1 MNNGIRIHHHPHPF
15 TTESGHVFPELDIA
29 YKTWGTLNE
38 AADNAVLVCHAL
50 TGHAA
55 ADEWFPGLFDADG
68 ILDPSRQFIVCSNV
82 LGSCYGTTGPRTG
95 RARGGDFPIVTIRD
109 MVRVEQILID
119 ALGVKSIE
127 LAIGGSM
134 GGMQVLEWSVMDHRV
149 QKMML
154 IAMGKAHSAWAIG
167 IGEAQRQA
175 IYADPN
181 WNGGHY
187 PADAPPAA
195 GLSSARQMGMV
206 FYRSAESFERRF
218 GRDAQPGNPDLFKVQ
233 SYLQYQGA
241 KLVDRFDA
249 VTYVRLTQ
257 AMDSHDIAR
266 GRGTFEDVLGAVTIP
281 ALVLGISSDALYWP
295 WEQKELARLLGN
307 GTYSELD
314 SDEGHD
320 AFLIE
325 FPKMVAA
332 FRRFEQFIY
341 SQK

>member
-1 MNNGIRIHHHPHPF
+1 MNQGIRIHHHPHPF
-15 TTESGHVFPELDIA
+15 TTESGHTFSELDIA

-38 AADNAVLVCHAL
+38 SADNAVLICHAL

-68 ILDPSRQFIVCSNV
+68 ILDPTRQFIVCSNV

-95 RARGGDFPIVTIRD
+95 RDQGGDFPIVTIRD
-109 MVRVEQILID
+109 MVRVEQILLD

-134 GGMQVLEWSVMDHRV
+134 GGMQVLEWSVMDTRV
-149 QKMML
+149 RKMML
-154 IAMGKAHSAWAIG
+154 IAMGKAHSAWAIA
-167 IGEAQRQA
+167 ISEAQRQA
-175 IYADPN
+175 IYADPV
-181 WNGGHY
+181 
-187 PADAPPAA
+187 A
-195 GLSSARQMGMV
+195 GLSAARQMGMV
-206 FYRSAESFERRF
+206 FYRSASSFEERF
-218 GRDAQPGNPDLFKVQ
+218 GRDPQPGNSDLLKVQ
-233 SYLQYQGA
+233 SYLNYQGR

-257 AMDSHDIAR
+257 AMDSHDVSR
-266 GRGTFEDVLGAVTIP
+266 GRGTFEEVLGKVTIP
-281 ALVLGISSDALYWP
+281 ALVLGISSDVLYWP
-295 WEQKELARLLGN
+295 SEQKELARLFGN
-307 GTYSELD
+307 GTYLELQ

-332 FRRFEQFIY
+332 YRQFEQLIH

>member
-1 MNNGIRIHHHPHPF
+1 MNQGIRIHHHPHPF
-15 TTESGHVFPELDIA
+15 TTESGHTFSELEIA

-38 AADNAVLVCHAL
+38 SADNAVLICHAL

-68 ILDPSRQFIVCSNV
+68 ILDPTRQFIVCSNV
-82 LGSCYGTTGPRTG
+82 LGGCYGTTGPRTG
-95 RARGGDFPIVTIRD
+95 RDQGGDFPLVTIRD
-109 MVRVEQILID
+109 MVRVEQILLD
-119 ALGVKSIE
+119 ALGVRSIE

-134 GGMQVLEWSVMDHRV
+134 GGMQVLEWSVMDTRV
-149 QKMML
+149 QKMMI
-154 IAMGKAHSAWAIG
+154 IAMGKAHSAWAIA
-167 IGEAQRQA
+167 ISEAQRQA
-175 IYADPN
+175 IYADPV
-181 WNGGHY
+181 
-187 PADAPPAA
+187 A
-195 GLSSARQMGMV
+195 GLSAARQMGMV
-206 FYRSAESFERRF
+206 FYRSARSLEERF
-218 GRDAQPGNPDLFKVQ
+218 GRDPQPGNSDLLKVQ
-233 SYLQYQGA
+233 SYLNYQGR

-266 GRGTFEDVLGAVTIP
+266 GRGSFEEVLGKVTIP
-281 ALVLGISSDALYWP
+281 ALVLGISSDVLYWP
-295 WEQKELARLLGN
+295 SEQKELARLLGN
-307 GTYSELD
+307 GTYLELE

-332 FRRFEQFIY
+332 FRQFEQLIH

>member
-1 MNNGIRIHHHPHPF
+1 MNQGIRIHHHPHPF
-15 TTESGHVFPELDIA
+15 TTESGHTFSELEIA

-38 AADNAVLVCHAL
+38 SADNAVLICHAL

-68 ILDPSRQFIVCSNV
+68 ILDPTRQFIVCSNV
-82 LGSCYGTTGPRTG
+82 LGGCYGTTGPRTG
-95 RARGGDFPIVTIRD
+95 RDQGGDFPLVTIRD
-109 MVRVEQILID
+109 MVRVEQILLD
-119 ALGVKSIE
+119 ALGVRSIE

-134 GGMQVLEWSVMDHRV
+134 GGMQVLEWSVMDTRV
-149 QKMML
+149 QKMMI
-154 IAMGKAHSAWAIG
+154 IAMGKAHSAWAIA
-167 IGEAQRQA
+167 ISEAQRQA
-175 IYADPN
+175 IYADPV
-181 WNGGHY
+181 
-187 PADAPPAA
+187 A
-195 GLSSARQMGMV
+195 GLSAARQMGMV
-206 FYRSAESFERRF
+206 FYRSARSLEERF
-218 GRDAQPGNPDLFKVQ
+218 GRDPQPGNSDLLKIQ
-233 SYLQYQGA
+233 SYLNYQGH

-266 GRGTFEDVLGAVTIP
+266 GRGSFEEVLGKVTIP
-281 ALVLGISSDALYWP
+281 ALVLGISSDVLYWP
-295 WEQKELARLLGN
+295 SEQKELARLLGN
-307 GTYSELD
+307 GTYLELE

-332 FRRFEQFIY
+332 FRQFEQLIH

>member
-1 MNNGIRIHHHPHPF
+1 MNQGIRIHHHPHPF
-15 TTESGHVFPELDIA
+15 TTESGHTFSELEIA

-38 AADNAVLVCHAL
+38 SADNAVLICHAL

-68 ILDPSRQFIVCSNV
+68 ILDPTRQFIVCSNV

-95 RARGGDFPIVTIRD
+95 RDQGGDFPIVTIRD
-109 MVRVEQILID
+109 MVRVEQILLD

-134 GGMQVLEWSVMDHRV
+134 GGMQVLEWSVMDTRV
-149 QKMML
+149 RKMML
-154 IAMGKAHSAWAIG
+154 IAMGKAHSAWAIA
-167 IGEAQRQA
+167 ISEAQRQA
-175 IYADPN
+175 IYADPV
-181 WNGGHY
+181 
-187 PADAPPAA
+187 A
-195 GLSSARQMGMV
+195 GLSAARQMGMV
-206 FYRSAESFERRF
+206 FYRSARSLEERF
-218 GRDAQPGNPDLFKVQ
+218 GRDPQPGSSDLLKVQ
-233 SYLQYQGA
+233 SYLNYQGR

-257 AMDSHDIAR
+257 AMDSHDVSR
-266 GRGTFEDVLGAVTIP
+266 GRGSFEEVLGKVTIP
-281 ALVLGISSDALYWP
+281 ALVLGISSDVLYWP
-295 WEQKELARLLGN
+295 SEQKELARLLGN
-307 GTYSELD
+307 GTYLELE

-332 FRRFEQFIY
+332 YRHFEQLIH

>member
-1 MNNGIRIHHHPHPF
+1 MNQGIRIHHHPHPF
-15 TTESGHVFPELDIA
+15 TTESGHTFSELEIA

-38 AADNAVLVCHAL
+38 SADNAVLICHAL

-68 ILDPSRQFIVCSNV
+68 ILDPTRQFIVCSNV

-95 RARGGDFPIVTIRD
+95 RDQGGDFPIVTIRD
-109 MVRVEQILID
+109 MVRVEQILLD

-134 GGMQVLEWSVMDHRV
+134 GGMQVLEWSVMDTRV
-149 QKMML
+149 RKMML
-154 IAMGKAHSAWAIG
+154 IAMGKAHSAWAIA
-167 IGEAQRQA
+167 ISEAQRQA
-175 IYADPN
+175 IYADPV
-181 WNGGHY
+181 
-187 PADAPPAA
+187 A
-195 GLSSARQMGMV
+195 GLSAARQMGMV
-206 FYRSAESFERRF
+206 FYRSASSFEERF
-218 GRDAQPGNPDLFKVQ
+218 GRDPQPGNSDLLKVQ
-233 SYLQYQGA
+233 SYLNYQGR

-257 AMDSHDIAR
+257 AMDSHDVSR
-266 GRGTFEDVLGAVTIP
+266 GRGTFEEVLGKVTIP
-281 ALVLGISSDALYWP
+281 ALVLGISSDVLYWP
-295 WEQKELARLLGN
+295 SEQKELARLFGN
-307 GTYSELD
+307 GTYLELQ

-332 FRRFEQFIY
+332 YRQFEQLIH